1 MRVDVDTSEIT
12 QFAAELRTVAPQTRQ
27 ELVRE
32 TATAVEQIAVSGR
45 ARAPRRRP
53 WLSTTEGLRTD
64 LGVVGGMV
72 EGSVYSPR
80 DDRGESVGYRQEFGT
95 SDQAPQPFL
104 LAAFRAGAS
113 RYYGNVE
120 RIVDDRLRR

>member
-1 MRVDVDTSEIT
+1 MRVDVDATEVE
-12 QFAAELRTVAPQTRQ
+12 QFARELRTVAPESRTQI
-27 ELVRE
+27 VRE
-32 TATAVEQIAVSGR
+32 TATAVAEIATAGR

-53 WLSTTEGLRTD
+53 WLSTAEGIQTD
-64 LGVVGGMV
+64 LGVVGGMI

-95 SDQAPQPFL
+95 SEQAPQPFL
-104 LAAFRAGAS
+104 LTAFRAGAA

-120 RIVDDRLRR
+120 RILDDRLRR